1 MTDVLMD
8 IFTPEKPKEKCG
20 DNEREYFIQK
30 LKELQD
36 KLPAYK
42 PAQSE
47 PPFYIPTP
55 IPPSTTIPTPSIQ
68 VLGGGIYPKPDG
80 WGWRII

>member
-8 IFTPEKPKEKCG
+8 IFPPEKPKEQSG
-20 DNEREYFIQK
+20 DNEREHFMQK

-42 PAQSE
+42 PSYSE
-47 PPFYIPTP
+47 PPFYIPAV
-55 IPPSTTIPTPSIQ
+55 IPKYDHDRDFYGRRLT
-68 VLGGGIYPKPDG
+68 
-80 WGWRII
+80 

>member
-55 IPPSTTIPTPSIQ
+55 IPPYYDP
-68 VLGGGIYPKPDG
+68 YPKHPSPW
-80 WGWRII
+80 WGNLPQT

>member
-8 IFTPEKPKEKCG
+8 IFPPEKDKV
-20 DNEREYFIQK
+20 DEYFIQK

-42 PAQSE
+42 PSYSE

-55 IPPSTTIPTPSIQ
+55 IPPYSEHPSPWW
-68 VLGGGIYPKPDG
+68 GIYPKPESY
-80 WGWRII
+80 GWRIT